1 MSFLNKEEFEN
12 VANNIESG
20 NIPPFVMIDNY
31 VEDIGEHYNFKEV
44 YTKLSDVGGNTF
56 DKIEYQQKAR
66 GMLECAYRI
75 SKSWFIEK
83 FKDNR
88 VMDIRNMVDKNY
100 QTKLLKNIPNGVY
113 TYME

>member
-44 YTKLSDVGGNTF
+44 YTKLSDVGNTIAQTTHAQTIHPLYTATWICF
-56 DKIEYQQKAR
+56 GMGLQLVFTFQILGEKAR
-66 GMLECAYRI
+66 FNSPRGQTRYRH
-75 SKSWFIEK
+75 K
-83 FKDNR
+83 FCYFMGR
-88 VMDIRNMVDKNY
+88 TV
-100 QTKLLKNIPNGVY
+100 
-113 TYME
+113 